1 MNQMTTRESTVLSP
15 ALSLALEAAGDVIE
29 FWGFKRNHGRLWAL
43 LFIYNRPLTAVEIG
57 KSLGLSKGGVS
68 IVVRELEQWG
78 VVHRVRGGGSVWR
91 YAAETDFL
99 RMIGRVLAQREQTVS
114 QRAEATLQQALQQ
127 ADAERLPREQLN
139 RIRQMLKLARWA
151 SAAVATFTKTAR
163 FEARNVLQIFRREA
177 A

>member
-1 MNQMTTRESTVLSP
+1 MSQQQSVTLP
-15 ALSLALEAAGDVIE
+15 LAKLLALDAAGDVIE

-43 LFIYNRPLTAVEIG
+43 LFIENRSLSATEIG
-57 KSLGLSKGGVS
+57 RALALSKGGVS

-78 VVHRVRGGGSVWR
+78 VVHRVRSGQSTWC

-99 RMIGRVLAQREQTVS
+99 RMIGRVLAQREQAVS
-114 QRAEATLQQALQQ
+114 QRAERVLRQALEQ
-127 ADAERLPREQLN
+127 AKAERLPREQTA
-139 RIRQMLKLARWA
+139 RINQMLKLARWA

-163 FEARNVLQIFRREA
+163 FEARNLLQIFSKEA